1 MDFQLNSEPKSVVV
15 FSKSNVRS
23 DLDGAELRV
32 LLPGY
37 KADCPGEASCVAA
50 GKKLLGIGSDC
61 LPWSTHFARNT
72 QFGFQD
78 SIRGLHVTVS
88 SPGRCCDRRILWVVW
103 HNIFQV
109 LFRSLTKSHLY
120 YLWAKW
126 DSIQVRFDAEHVYR
140 VFAAS

>member
-1 MDFQLNSEPKSVVV
+1 MDFELNGEPKSVVV

-32 LLPGY
+32 LLPGC
-37 KADCPGEASCVAA
+37 KADCPGEASCVSA
-50 GKKLLGIGSDC
+50 GKKLLGIGSAC

-78 SIRGLHVTVS
+78 SIRSLHVTVS
-88 SPGRCCDRRILWVVW
+88 SAGRCRDRRIQWFVC
-103 HNIFQV
+103 HNIFQF
-109 LFRSLTKSHLY
+109 LFRSRTKSPLY

-126 DSIQVRFDAEHVYR
+126 DSIW
-140 VFAAS
+140 